1 MKPIYEQISPNI
13 DSSFKL
19 QAGDPCCE
27 PLWHIHPEYELVY
40 VRNGEAEI
48 QVGASIYKYTDGLLL
63 LVGSNVPHSNM
74 GNNLHTNNHEVVVQI
89 KPETIDYTLSQ
100 LPEFASIIKMMKRS
114 VHGMVFTQLLDK
126 DIPDLI
132 EGLEKEDTLNRL
144 LQLFSILGRL
154 ASEKNYKLLN
164 TSTTVGETK
173 SNDYL
178 RMSAVYNF
186 INEQYHRNISITE
199 LAKLTQLTE
208 TSFCRFFKKVSG
220 QSFTKFLNEF
230 RVNRACNYLANHKS
244 TISEAMEI
252 SGFNDPAH
260 FTRTFKS
267 VSGYTPR
274 AYQKKMQKWE

>member
-19 QAGDPCCE
+19 QTGDPCCE

-48 QVGASIYKYTDGLLL
+48 QVGPSIHKYTDGLLL
-63 LVGSNVPHSNM
+63 LVGSNVAHSNM
-74 GNNLHTNNHEVVVQI
+74 GNNLHANNYEVVVQI
-89 KPETIDYTLSQ
+89 KPEMIDNTLRQ
-100 LPEFASIIKMMKRS
+100 LPEFTSINKMMKRS
-114 VHGMVFTQLLDK
+114 MQGMVFTNLSDK

-132 EGLEKEDTLNRL
+132 EGLARQDNLNRL
-144 LQLFSILGRL
+144 LQLFSILSRL
-154 ASEKNYKLLN
+154 ASERNYKLLN
-164 TSTTVGETK
+164 VSTSVGETK

-178 RMSAVYNF
+178 RMSVVYNF
-186 INEQYHRNISITE
+186 INEQYQRNISIAE

-230 RVNRACNYLANHKS
+230 RVNKACNYLANHKS
-244 TISEAMEI
+244 TITEAMEI

-274 AYQKKMQKWE
+274 DYQKKMQKWE